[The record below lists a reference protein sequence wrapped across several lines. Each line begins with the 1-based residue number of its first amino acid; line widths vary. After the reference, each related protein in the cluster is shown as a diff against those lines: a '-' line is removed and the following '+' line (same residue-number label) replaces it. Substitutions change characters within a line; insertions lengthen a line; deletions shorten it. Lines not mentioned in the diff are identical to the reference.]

1 MRRGSLL
8 LVLLVVGLA
17 ALPSVPAR
25 AAAPPTVL
33 IYGDSLV
40 HEADPYLRLL
50 LRDHGRTAGQIVG
63 VGGGAACDVLPTM
76 REDARRHRPAAVVL
90 AFSGNALTECMRDER
105 SVPYRGQ
112 AWLAKY
118 HRDLVEAI
126 SIFRAGSPTIWLG
139 TFPTALLA
147 EKRGSQDQA
156 AMNFL
161 AGVLSA
167 QNRRVRVADSGAA
180 LLIRGQWTRT
190 MHCLPREPCEG
201 GRDAQLN
208 GVNVVRSYDTAHYCP
223 TPLSL
228 GGTCPV
234 HSSGAM
240 RYAVGL
246 LRPALVAL
254 GRWDQ
259 AAADRSIVAG
269 WPGEAGR

>member
-8 LVLLVVGLA
+8 LLVVVALA
-17 ALPSVPAR
+17 ALPSVPVR
-25 AAAPPTVL
+25 AQPAPPTIL

-50 LRDHGRTAGQIVG
+50 LRDHGGGTPMIHASP
-63 VGGGAACDVLPTM
+63 GGAVCDVLPSM
-76 REDARRHRPAAVVL
+76 REDARKFRPVAVIL
-90 AFSGNALTECMRDER
+90 AFSGNAITPCMRKDG
-105 SVPYRGQ
+105 VPYRGQ
-112 AWLAKY
+112 EWLAKY

-139 TFPTALLA
+139 TFPTSYLA
-147 EKRGSQDQA
+147 QKRGSNDQA

-167 QNRRVRVADSGAA
+167 SNRRVRVADSGAA
-180 LLIRGQWTRT
+180 LLIKGEWTRT
-190 MHCLPREPCEG
+190 MHCLPKEPCEG
-201 GRDAQLN
+201 GIDAQLN
-208 GVNVVRSYDTAHYCP
+208 GVNIVRNYDTAHFCP

-259 AAADRSIVAG
+259 RTADRSIVAG